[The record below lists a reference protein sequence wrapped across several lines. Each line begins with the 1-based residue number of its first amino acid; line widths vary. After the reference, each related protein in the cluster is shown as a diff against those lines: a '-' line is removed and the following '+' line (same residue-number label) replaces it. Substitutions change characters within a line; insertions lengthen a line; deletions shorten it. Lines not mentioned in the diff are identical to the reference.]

1 MNTKLLLRMHYAWGV
16 LAYQEDLAD
25 GEFLDLGRVVTGPPA
40 APAMDVSYLV
50 DGVMVGNQLLAR

>member
-1 MNTKLLLRMHYAWGV
+1 MHYAWGV